1 MSTTCR
7 STMSRTPPSVV
18 RGTPDWVA
26 STVTGP
32 SRNSPLITGSRFSTH
47 RVRTRSEQHPGEPC
61 NCRGSSFHTKEQ
73 NMKSPSRMRPG
84 RARLGAA
91 VVLPLALMFGAGAQ
105 AAQWENGQELYDNL
119 CGKCHKP
126 EVGVGVPIQGR
137 GLPFEYVKAI
147 VRNGFRAMPAFPE
160 AYIDD
165 ESLAQVTEYIASLP
179 AHQPK
184 QK

>member
-1 MSTTCR
+1 
-7 STMSRTPPSVV
+7 
-18 RGTPDWVA
+18 
-26 STVTGP
+26 
-32 SRNSPLITGSRFSTH
+32 
-47 RVRTRSEQHPGEPC
+47 
-61 NCRGSSFHTKEQ
+61 
-73 NMKSPSRMRPG
+73 MKSRSRMLPG
-84 RARLGAA
+84 RAALGTA